1 MNYDVKNWRLLTEQ
15 LLDDSTKIHHLNRIQ
30 LIADSHVLAA
40 DAIISLAIPIRMF
53 TYMKNEE
60 DPLVWL
66 SAFDTFERLYFAMGS
81 ESRQLYQVSRN
92 KVIVRR
98 TPQIT

>member
-1 MNYDVKNWRLLTEQ
+1 MNYDTKNWKLLSEQ
-15 LLDDSTKIHHLNRIQ
+15 LLKDSTKIHHLNRIQ

-40 DAIISLAIPIRMF
+40 DAMISLAIPIRMF

-66 SAFDTFERLYFAMGS
+66 SAFDSFERLYFALGL
-81 ESRQLYQVSRN
+81 ESRQLYQVSKSNNIDNRH
-92 KVIVRR
+92 
-98 TPQIT
+98 T